1 MEVAIIGWGSLIW
14 CPGALQIKSCWHR
27 DGPALRIEFA
37 RVSKDKRLTL
47 VIHPGSNEQ
56 QTLWA
61 TAASQELEAVRAN
74 LRDREG
80 TSSRLIHSGTAAG
93 EFSDGVSVGVRK
105 EMAEWLGKHQEIDAC
120 VWTGLAS
127 NWRDEKRGD
136 FSVASAIQHLKD
148 LPELARP
155 RAQEY
160 IQNTPSQIQ
169 TAVRIAIRE
178 QLGWVDAELS
188 PVLFATD

>member
-27 DGPALRIEFA
+27 DGPLLPIEFA
-37 RVSKDKRLTL
+37 RISLDQRLTL
-47 VIHPGSNEQ
+47 VIHPGSKDQ
-56 QTLWA
+56 RTLWA
-61 TAASQELEAVRAN
+61 TALSQELEAARAN

-80 TSSRLIHSGTAAG
+80 TSPQLIYSATAAG
-93 EFSDGVSVGVRK
+93 EFSYGVSAEVRK
-105 EMAEWLGKHQEIDAC
+105 AIAEWLRLHRDIDTC
-120 VWTGLAS
+120 VWTGLTS
-127 NWRDEKRGD
+127 NWREKKKAD
-136 FSVASAIQHLKD
+136 FSVASAIEHLKT
-148 LPELARP
+148 LPEPART

-160 IQNTPSQIQ
+160 VQNTPAQIQ
-169 TAVRIAIRE
+169 TPARAAIRE